1 MMGEQ
6 KMNKQK
12 AIVLD
17 IDNVVLSSG
26 FILQEI
32 FEQKLKGDAKWD
44 YFYQHCNSDRV
55 KLMSKIIPFI
65 RSFPED
71 VVTIISTARSERCRR
86 GTAKKLWQYK
96 IGFEEMYMRALDD
109 YRPAEEV
116 KREHLQK
123 IMENYD
129 VICFVDDSLENCEM
143 AKDMGILALRCV

>member
-1 MMGEQ
+1 
-6 KMNKQK
+6 MNKQK

-17 IDNVVLSSG
+17 VDGVCLQTD

-44 YFYQHCNSDRV
+44 YFYKECNSDRV
-55 KLMSKIIPFI
+55 KLMPNIIPFI
-65 RSFPED
+65 RSFPD
-71 VVTIISTARSERCRR
+71 NVVTIISTARSERCRR

-96 IGFEEMYMRALDD
+96 IGFEEMYMRELED

-123 IMENYD
+123 IMENYE

-143 AKDMGILALRCV
+143 AKDMGILALRVV